1 MIRTDGQDILE
12 KKNVTMISF
21 HNYKATVRNKDTSM
35 GQYYPEDDWS
45 VTAYGETLDELFQ
58 NLAIEFFTPRDGSV
72 IYPERFKFEIVNVIS
87 FIDETTGA
95 TVFQT
100 ENAQPIKSFDNEEK
114 HKITQQ
120 FYDSKY
126 YVEAKADW
134 EKRLREE
141 TIRRNQKAQAEREE
155 QEKKQLAA
163 LLKKYP
169 DVTPE

>member
-21 HNYKATVRNKDTSM
+21 HNYKATVHNKDTSR

-45 VTAYGETLDELFQ
+45 VTAYGEDLDELFK

-72 IYPERFKFEIVNVIS
+72 IYPERFKFEIVNVVS
-87 FIDETTGA
+87 FIDPTTGK

-100 ENAQPIKSFDNEEK
+100 EDTQPVKSIDRDETF
-114 HKITQQ
+114 KITQQ
-120 FYDSKY
+120 FYNSNY
-126 YVEAKADW
+126 HVEAKEDW
-134 EKRLREE
+134 EKKLREE
-141 TIRRNQKAQAEREE
+141 TTRRN
-155 QEKKQLAA
+155 QLAA

-169 DVTPE
+169 DVKPE